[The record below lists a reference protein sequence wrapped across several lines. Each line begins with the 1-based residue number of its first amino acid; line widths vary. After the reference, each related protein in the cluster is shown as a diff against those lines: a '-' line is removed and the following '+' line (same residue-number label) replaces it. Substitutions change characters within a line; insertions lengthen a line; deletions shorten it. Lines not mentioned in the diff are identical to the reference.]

1 MYSVRRRSYYEH
13 ISDFLPEIL
22 PKNTIY
28 GTKYSRMDQVK
39 FSKGCLPQIL
49 LGPFLNTWIL
59 LIFRNFQEQLF
70 NRTPPVA
77 VSYCRIFGTLS
88 GFCKFINAYVF

>member
-49 LGPFLNTWIL
+49 LGTFLNTWIL
-59 LIFRNFQEQLF
+59 LIFRNF
-70 NRTPPVA
+70 
-77 VSYCRIFGTLS
+77 
-88 GFCKFINAYVF
+88 

>member
-1 MYSVRRRSYYEH
+1 MYSVRTRSYYEH

-39 FSKGCLPQIL
+39 FSKCCLPQIL
-49 LGPFLNTWIL
+49 LGPFLNT
-59 LIFRNFQEQLF
+59 
-70 NRTPPVA
+70 
-77 VSYCRIFGTLS
+77 
-88 GFCKFINAYVF
+88 